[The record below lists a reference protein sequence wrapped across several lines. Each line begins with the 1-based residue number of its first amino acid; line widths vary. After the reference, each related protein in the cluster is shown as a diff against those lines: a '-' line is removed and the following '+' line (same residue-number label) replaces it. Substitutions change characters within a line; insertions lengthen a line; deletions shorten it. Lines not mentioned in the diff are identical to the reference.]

1 MEKMQMSEYGLNRL
15 FDSQQQED
23 CNSSSSSSGKNVIIN
38 DEPMQQEEPQQ
49 KTIEQDSWLI
59 TPLPYLVSLQ
69 TSQKSLIENAP
80 LENLLIEHPSMSVF
94 ITQEEINDAEE
105 ATDENSSFSLIE
117 NSKVS
122 FTDCLSFLL
131 KY

>member
-1 MEKMQMSEYGLNRL
+1 
-15 FDSQQQED
+15 
-23 CNSSSSSSGKNVIIN
+23 
-38 DEPMQQEEPQQ
+38 MQQEEPQQ

-59 TPLPYLVSLQ
+59 TPLPSLVSLQ